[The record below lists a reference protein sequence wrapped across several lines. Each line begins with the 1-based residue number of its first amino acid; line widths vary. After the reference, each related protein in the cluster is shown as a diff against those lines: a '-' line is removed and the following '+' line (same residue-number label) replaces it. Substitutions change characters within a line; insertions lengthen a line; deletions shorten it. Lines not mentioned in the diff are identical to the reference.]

1 MKTHTIT
8 NIDKEWYYDLETKIL
23 EWVRTVYIDSDGW
36 EVAWSYLMRWLMERY
51 NVELVFVY
59 YCASSAFDM
68 FYKYKWLKKLI
79 SWCHAMCHRTQITV
93 IIKDNLSSAN
103 EWTKAQIDSMK
114 QSAQEP
120 YEFMNKK
127 EKKKFNNW
135 EDVYFDF
142 DRLQD
147 IFKWIEIIS

>member
-1 MKTHTIT
+1 MI
-8 NIDKEWYYDLETKIL
+8 
-23 EWVRTVYIDSDGW
+23 
-36 EVAWSYLMRWLMERY
+36 
-51 NVELVFVY
+51 
-59 YCASSAFDM
+59 
-68 FYKYKWLKKLI
+68 KKLI

-127 EKKKFNNW
+127 EKRNSIIEKMFI
-135 EDVYFDF
+135 
-142 DRLQD
+142 L
-147 IFKWIEIIS
+147 ILIGFKIYSNE